1 MPSLPSLDDTQD
13 VHFIARSRPS
23 ARLRALNADTPTDSS
38 SARSHIQQNVP
49 RSVLDE
55 KALPLPP
62 LPPISP
68 VFFNEV
74 GETRVARRVDIIASP
89 EKRSHRR
96 HGSQLRVEEINV
108 AVKLRRQGRQE
119 RNTENPHRGSEISR
133 GSECGSSS
141 NGKQCSARRP
151 SNDSTPRRGL
161 EIPRDVDSVSLSNGM
176 NCPARR
182 PINGHLATG
191 VSRIEDLSLLSHIV
205 SAGSIARRRRHRL
218 DSASEKVGVLSS
230 GEIG

>member
-151 SNDSTPRRGL
+151 
-161 EIPRDVDSVSLSNGM
+161 
-176 NCPARR
+176 
-182 PINGHLATG
+182 INGHLATG